1 MGKFLLA
8 ALMLALAFGTSSIAQ
23 ANLLTNPGFETSNL
37 TGWTAD
43 WNPTNIGVVT
53 DSPQSG
59 TYHARDFWD
68 GGRYQDVSITGGQQY
83 RLTGWAYIPSGTGGS
98 VWGTYIGL
106 RFLTSGGAT
115 VGNYQIDMQGLPRNQ
130 YNMADTD
137 WVAAPATAVT
147 ARVRFGTWANDPWQP
162 VNPTDFDNF
171 DLQPIP
177 EPASLLLFGSGLV
190 GLVALKRRKK

>member
-8 ALMLALAFGTSSIAQ
+8 ALMFALAFGTSSIAQ

>member
-8 ALMLALAFGTSSIAQ
+8 ALMFALAFGTSSIAQ

-43 WNPTNIGVVT
+43 WNPSNIGVVT
-53 DSPQSG
+53 DNPQNG
-59 TYHARDFWD
+59 TYHARTFWD

-115 VGNYQIDMQGLPRNQ
+115 VENYQIDMQELPRNQ

-147 ARVRFGTWANDPWQP
+147 ARVRFGTWANDPLA
-162 VNPTDFDNF
+162 TSESDR
-171 DLQPIP
+171 L
-177 EPASLLLFGSGLV
+177 
-190 GLVALKRRKK
+190 